1 MGRVWFA
8 GPLGAQLELGRAT
21 HTSAALL
28 RMHVTDVGVNA
39 ITSLSDVATR
49 TVWMRPYVGGGV
61 SVFRSTVRSA
71 DGVSLATDSSRGYQA
86 FGGAEFTWANV
97 PQLAVSADVRHVW
110 AETAFSGFETG
121 GLGLAL
127 AAHWYVK

>member
-1 MGRVWFA
+1 M
-8 GPLGAQLELGRAT
+8 T

-28 RMHVTDVGVNA
+28 RMNVTEIGFNA
-39 ITSLSDVATR
+39 ITSFSDLVTNA
-49 TVWMRPYVGGGV
+49 VWMRPYMGGGV
-61 SVFRSTVRSA
+61 SVFRSTIRSA
-71 DGVSLATDSSRGYQA
+71 SGVSLASDSSGGYQV
-86 FGGAEFTWANV
+86 FGGAEFTWAHV

-110 AETAFSGFETG
+110 TETAFSGFETG